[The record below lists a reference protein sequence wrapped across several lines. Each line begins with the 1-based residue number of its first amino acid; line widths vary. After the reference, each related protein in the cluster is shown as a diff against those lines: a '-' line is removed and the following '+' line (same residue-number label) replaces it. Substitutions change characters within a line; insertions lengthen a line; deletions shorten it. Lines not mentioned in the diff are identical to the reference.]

1 MAVKTPENLRD
12 LIELNL
18 AERPDQTFIYWRDE
32 EVSYRALDERANR
45 VASGL
50 RALGVGKGDVV
61 SVYLPNCPEFLYT
74 WFGITKLG
82 AVFGPVNAMF
92 KGDEVRHVL
101 SDSGAVVAV
110 TSKMLLDTISAVRAG
125 CPDLRHVICLEGEA
139 PGVMAFAK
147 LMEHPPELEPVALA
161 RNDLA
166 AIVYTSGTT
175 GRPKGAMLS
184 HFNYVWDAMAAV
196 DVMPVQPG
204 QDRLGLI
211 LPLSHVNAQLTT
223 LFQIYVGGAVAMW
236 ERFSPSDFWETV
248 QHYRPTTFSAV
259 PTMLSIL
266 LAAPRPEG
274 LDTSSLRYV
283 ICGAAPLPLDI
294 FERFEETFNLRIL
307 EGYGLTEATCV
318 SSLNPYW
325 GIRKVGSIGLPLRG
339 QPMKIV
345 DENMNELPPRE
356 LGEIAVKGPNVM
368 QGYYNNPQATAET
381 IVDGWVRTG
390 DVGYTDEDGYFF
402 IVDRKKEMIIRGG
415 ENIYPREIEEVLFT
429 HPKIVE
435 AAVIGLPDP
444 IWGEEVVAVIVPQP
458 GEKLTPEDVQEFCKQ
473 RLASYKT
480 PREVKF
486 REDLPK
492 TLTGKVIKKALKE
505 ELMQARGDGQSTA
518 T

>member
-1 MAVKTPENLRD
+1 MALRIPESLRD

-18 AERPDQTFIYWRDE
+18 EERPDQTFIFWRDE
-32 EVSYRALDERANR
+32 EISFRTLNERANR
-45 VASGL
+45 VANGL
-50 RALGVGKGDVV
+50 RALGVGKRDVV

-110 TSKMLLDTISAVRAG
+110 TSHALLDTINAVREG
-125 CPDLRHVICLEGEA
+125 CPALRSVVCLEGEA
-139 PGVMAFAK
+139 PGAMAFDD
-147 LMEHPPELEPVALA
+147 LMKDPPDLERVPLA
-161 RNDLA
+161 RDDLA

-184 HFNYVWDAMAAV
+184 HFNYVWDTMAAV

-211 LPLSHVNAQLTT
+211 LPLFHVNAQLTT
-223 LFQIYVGGAVAMW
+223 LFQVYIGGAVAMW

-248 QHYRPTTFSAV
+248 QRLRPTTFSSV

-266 LAAPRPEG
+266 LSAPRAEG
-274 LDTSSLRYV
+274 LDTSSLRFV

-294 FERFEETFNLRIL
+294 FERFEETFDLRIL

-356 LGEIAVKGPNVM
+356 LGEIVVKGPNVM
-368 QGYYNNPQATAET
+368 QGYYNNPEATAET
-381 IVDGWVRTG
+381 IVNGWVRTG
-390 DVGYTDEDGYFF
+390 DVGYVDEDGYFF

-429 HPKIVE
+429 HPKIAE
-435 AAVIGLPDP
+435 AAVIGRPDP
-444 IWGEEVVAVIVPQP
+444 IWGEEVVAIVVLQP
-458 GEKLTPEDVQEFCKQ
+458 GQTLTPEEVQEFCKA

-505 ELMQARGDGQSTA
+505 ELLQA
-518 T
+518 

>member
-1 MAVKTPENLRD
+1 MAVTTPENLRE
-12 LIELNL
+12 LIELHL
-18 AERPDQTFIYWRDE
+18 ADRPDQTFIYWRDE
-32 EVSYRALDERANR
+32 EISYRTLNEGANR
-45 VASGL
+45 VANGL

-61 SVYLPNCPEFLYT
+61 SVYLPNCPEFFYT
-74 WFGITKLG
+74 WFGIVKLG

-110 TSKMLLDTISAVRAG
+110 TSQALLDTIKAARG
-125 CPDLRHVICLEGEA
+125 ECPALREVICLEGQA
-139 PGVMAFAK
+139 PGAMAFEE
-147 LMEHPPELEPVALA
+147 LMEQPPELEPVALA
-161 RNDLA
+161 RDDLT

-184 HFNYVWDAMAAV
+184 HFNYVWDTMAAV
-196 DVMPVQPG
+196 DVMPIQPG

-211 LPLSHVNAQLTT
+211 LPLFHVNAQLTS
-223 LFQIYVGGAVAMW
+223 LSQLYVGGAVAMW

-266 LAAPRPEG
+266 LAVPRPEG

-294 FERFEETFNLRIL
+294 FERFEETFDLRIL

-345 DENMNELPPRE
+345 DDNMNELPPGE
-356 LGEIAVKGPNVM
+356 FGEIVVKGPNVM
-368 QGYYNNPQATAET
+368 MGYYNNPEATTET
-381 IVDGWVRTG
+381 IVNGWVRTG
-390 DVGYTDEDGYFF
+390 DIGYTDEDGYFF

-415 ENIYPREIEEVLFT
+415 ENIYPREVEEVLFS
-429 HPKIVE
+429 HPKIAE
-435 AAVIGLPDP
+435 AAVIGRPDP
-444 IWGEEVVAVIVPQP
+444 IWGEEIVAVIVPQP
-458 GEKLTPEDVQEFCKQ
+458 GQTLTPEEVQEFCKE
-473 RLASYKT
+473 RMASYKA
-480 PREVKF
+480 PRDVQF

-492 TLTGKVIKKALKE
+492 TVTGKVAKKALRE
-505 ELMQARGDGQSTA
+505 ELLQRGQQG
-518 T
+518 

>member
-1 MAVKTPENLRD
+1 V
-12 LIELNL
+12 
-18 AERPDQTFIYWRDE
+18 
-32 EVSYRALDERANR
+32 AN
-45 VASGL
+45 GL

-61 SVYLPNCPEFLYT
+61 SVYLPNCPQFFYT
-74 WFGITKLG
+74 WFGIVKLG

-92 KGDEVRHVL
+92 KGDEVRHVI

-110 TSKMLLDTISAVRAG
+110 TSRALLDTINAAREG
-125 CPDLRHVICLEGEA
+125 CPALREVICLEGQA
-139 PGVMAFAK
+139 PGAKAFDD
-147 LMEHPPELEPVALA
+147 LLDHPPEVEPVSLA
-161 RNDLA
+161 RDDLA

-184 HFNYVWDAMAAV
+184 QFNYVWDTMAAV
-196 DVMPVQPG
+196 DVIPIQPG

-211 LPLSHVNAQLTT
+211 LPLFHVNAQLTS
-223 LFQIYVGGAVAMW
+223 LSQLYVGGAVAMW
-236 ERFSPSDFWETV
+236 ERFSPGDFWETV

-266 LAAPRPEG
+266 LAVPKPEG

-294 FERFEETFNLRIL
+294 FQRFEETFDLRIM

-345 DENMNELPPRE
+345 DENMNDLPPGE
-356 LGEIAVKGPNVM
+356 FGEIVVSGPNAM
-368 QGYYNNPQATAET
+368 LGYYNNPEATAET
-381 IVDGWVRTG
+381 LVDGWVRTG
-390 DVGYTDEDGYFF
+390 DIGYVDDDGYFF

-415 ENIYPREIEEVLFT
+415 ENIYPREVEEVLFS
-429 HPKIVE
+429 HPKIAE
-435 AAVIGLPDP
+435 AAVVGRADP

-458 GEKLTPEDVQEFCKQ
+458 GQTLTPEEVQEFCKKHM
-473 RLASYKT
+473 ASYKT
-480 PREVKF
+480 PRDVRFHQE
-486 REDLPK
+486 LPK
-492 TLTGKVIKKALKE
+492 TVTGKVAKKILKE
-505 ELMQARGDGQSTA
+505 RLTESGQEG
-518 T
+518 

>member
-1 MAVKTPENLRD
+1 MAVTTPENLRE
-12 LIELNL
+12 LIELHL
-18 AERPDQTFIYWRDE
+18 ADRPDQTFIYWRDE
-32 EVSYRALDERANR
+32 EISYRTLNEGANR
-45 VASGL
+45 VANGL

-61 SVYLPNCPEFLYT
+61 SVYLPNCPEFFYT
-74 WFGITKLG
+74 WFGIVKLG

-110 TSKMLLDTISAVRAG
+110 TSQALLDTIKAARG
-125 CPDLRHVICLEGEA
+125 ECPALREVICLEGQA
-139 PGVMAFAK
+139 PGAMAFEE
-147 LMEHPPELEPVALA
+147 LMEQPPELEPVALA
-161 RNDLA
+161 RDDLT

-184 HFNYVWDAMAAV
+184 HFNYVWDTMAAV
-196 DVMPVQPG
+196 DVMPIQPG

-211 LPLSHVNAQLTT
+211 LPLFHVNAQLTS
-223 LFQIYVGGAVAMW
+223 LSQLYVGGAVAMW

-266 LAAPRPEG
+266 LAVPRPEG

-294 FERFEETFNLRIL
+294 FERFEEAFDLRIL

-345 DENMNELPPRE
+345 DDNMNELPPGE
-356 LGEIAVKGPNVM
+356 FGEIVVKGPNVM
-368 QGYYNNPQATAET
+368 MGYYNNPEATTET
-381 IVDGWVRTG
+381 IVNGWVRTG
-390 DVGYTDEDGYFF
+390 DIGYTDEDGYFF

-415 ENIYPREIEEVLFT
+415 ENIYPREVEEVLFS
-429 HPKIVE
+429 HPKIAE
-435 AAVIGLPDP
+435 AAVIGRPDP
-444 IWGEEVVAVIVPQP
+444 IWGEEIVAVIVPQP
-458 GEKLTPEDVQEFCKQ
+458 GQTLTLEEVQEFCKE
-473 RLASYKT
+473 RMASYKA
-480 PREVKF
+480 PRQVEF

-492 TLTGKVIKKALKE
+492 TVTGKVAKKALRE
-505 ELMQARGDGQSTA
+505 ELLQRGQQG
-518 T
+518 

>member
-1 MAVKTPENLRD
+1 MAVTTPENLRE
-12 LIELNL
+12 LIELHL
-18 AERPDQTFIYWRDE
+18 ADRPDQTFIYWRDE
-32 EVSYRALDERANR
+32 EISYRTLNEGANR
-45 VASGL
+45 VANGL

-61 SVYLPNCPEFLYT
+61 SVYLPNCPEFFYT
-74 WFGITKLG
+74 WFGIVKLG

-110 TSKMLLDTISAVRAG
+110 TSQALLDTIKAARG
-125 CPDLRHVICLEGEA
+125 ECPALREVICLEGQA
-139 PGVMAFAK
+139 PGAMAFEE
-147 LMEHPPELEPVALA
+147 LMEQPPELEPVALA
-161 RNDLA
+161 RDDLT

-184 HFNYVWDAMAAV
+184 HFNYVWDTMAAV
-196 DVMPVQPG
+196 DVMPMQPG

-211 LPLSHVNAQLTT
+211 LPLFHVNAQLTS
-223 LFQIYVGGAVAMW
+223 LSQLYVGGAVAMW

-248 QHYRPTTFSAV
+248 QHYRPTTFSGV

-266 LAAPRPEG
+266 LAVPRPEG

-283 ICGAAPLPLDI
+283 ICGAAALPLDI
-294 FERFEETFNLRIL
+294 FQRFEETFDLRIL

-345 DENMNELPPRE
+345 DDNMNDLPPGE
-356 LGEIAVKGPNVM
+356 FGEIVVKGPNVM
-368 QGYYNNPQATAET
+368 LGYYNNPEATTET

-390 DVGYTDEDGYFF
+390 DIGYTDEDGYFF

-415 ENIYPREIEEVLFT
+415 ENIYPREVEEVLFT
-429 HPKIVE
+429 HPKIAE
-435 AAVIGLPDP
+435 AAVIGRPDP
-444 IWGEEVVAVIVPQP
+444 VWGEEVVAVIVLQP
-458 GEKLTPEDVQEFCKQ
+458 GQTLTPEEVQEYCKE
-473 RLASYKT
+473 RLASYKA
-480 PREVKF
+480 PRQVEF

-492 TLTGKVIKKALKE
+492 TVTGKVAKKALKE
-505 ELMQARGDGQSTA
+505 DLLQARPEG
-518 T
+518 

>member
-1 MAVKTPENLRD
+1 MAVTTPENLRELID
-12 LIELNL
+12 LHLTD
-18 AERPDQTFIYWRDE
+18 RSDQTFIYWRDE
-32 EVSYRALDERANR
+32 EISYRTLNERANR
-45 VASGL
+45 VANGL

-74 WFGITKLG
+74 WFGIVKLG

-92 KGDEVRHVL
+92 KGDEVSHVL

-110 TSKMLLDTISAVRAG
+110 ASQALLDTINAARG
-125 CPDLRHVICLEGEA
+125 ECPALREVICLEGQA
-139 PGVMAFAK
+139 PGAKAFEE

-161 RNDLA
+161 RDDLA

-184 HFNYVWDAMAAV
+184 HFNYVWNTMAAV

-204 QDRLGLI
+204 QGRLGLI
-211 LPLSHVNAQLTT
+211 LPLFHVNAQVSALSQ
-223 LFQIYVGGAVAMW
+223 LYIGGAVAMW

-248 QHYRPTTFSAV
+248 QHYRPTTFSGV

-266 LAAPRPEG
+266 LAVPRPEG
-274 LDTSSLRYV
+274 LDISSLHYV

-294 FERFEETFNLRIL
+294 FQRFEETFDLRIM

-345 DENMNELPPRE
+345 DDNMNDLPPGE
-356 LGEIAVKGPNVM
+356 FGEIVIKGPNVM
-368 QGYYNNPQATAET
+368 QGYYNNPKATAET
-381 IVDGWVRTG
+381 IVNGWVRTG
-390 DVGYTDEDGYFF
+390 DIGYTDEDGYFF

-415 ENIYPREIEEVLFT
+415 ENIYPREVEEVLFT
-429 HPKIVE
+429 HPKVAE
-435 AAVIGLPDP
+435 AAVIGRPDP

-458 GEKLTPEDVQEFCKQ
+458 GQTLTPEEVQEFCKE
-473 RLASYKT
+473 RMASYKA
-480 PREVKF
+480 PRQVEF

-492 TLTGKVIKKALKE
+492 TVTGKVAKKALKE
-505 ELMQARGDGQSTA
+505 ELLEAGQQG
-518 T
+518 

>member
-1 MAVKTPENLRD
+1 MALKTPENLRD
-12 LIELNL
+12 LLELNL

-45 VASGL
+45 VANGL

-74 WFGITKLG
+74 WFGINKLG

-110 TSKMLLDTISAVRAG
+110 TSRALIDTINAIRDQ
-125 CPDLRHVICLEGEA
+125 CPALRQVVCLEGEA
-139 PGVMAFAK
+139 PGAMAFGE
-147 LMEHPPELEPVALA
+147 LMDQPSTLDPVPLA
-161 RNDLA
+161 RDDLA

-184 HFNYVWDAMAAV
+184 HFNYVWDTMAAV
-196 DVMPVQPG
+196 EVMPLQPG
-204 QDRLGLI
+204 NERLGLI
-211 LPLSHVNAQLTT
+211 LPLFHVNAQLTT
-223 LFQIYVGGAVAMW
+223 LSQVYVGGAVAMW

-248 QHYRPTTFSAV
+248 QRFRPTTFSAV
-259 PTMLSIL
+259 PTMLGIL
-266 LAAPRPEG
+266 LAVPRPEG

-283 ICGAAPLPLDI
+283 VCGAAPLPLDV
-294 FERFEETFNLRIL
+294 FERFEETFNLRIM

-318 SSLNPYW
+318 SSINPYW

-345 DENMNELPPRE
+345 DDNMNELPTGER
-356 LGEIAVKGPNVM
+356 GEIVVKGPNVM
-368 QGYYNNPQATAET
+368 QGYYNNPEATAET

-390 DVGYTDEDGYFF
+390 DVGYMDEDGYFF

-429 HPKIVE
+429 HPKIAE
-435 AAVIGLPDP
+435 AAVIGRADP
-444 IWGEEVVAVIVPQP
+444 IWGEEVMAVVVTRP
-458 GEKLTPEDVQEFCKQ
+458 GETLTAEEVQEFCKA

-480 PREVKF
+480 PREVIF
-486 REDLPK
+486 RDSLPK

-505 ELMQARGDGQSTA
+505 ELAPG
-518 T
+518 

>member
-1 MAVKTPENLRD
+1 MAVTTPENLRE
-12 LIELNL
+12 LIELHL
-18 AERPDQTFIYWRDE
+18 ADRPDQTFIYWRDE
-32 EVSYRALDERANR
+32 EISYRTLNEGANR
-45 VASGL
+45 VANGL

-61 SVYLPNCPEFLYT
+61 SVYLPNCPEFFYT
-74 WFGITKLG
+74 WFGIVKLG

-110 TSKMLLDTISAVRAG
+110 TSQALLDTIKAARG
-125 CPDLRHVICLEGEA
+125 ECPALREVICLEGQA
-139 PGVMAFAK
+139 PGAMAFEE
-147 LMEHPPELEPVALA
+147 LMEQPPELEPVALA
-161 RNDLA
+161 RDDLT

-184 HFNYVWDAMAAV
+184 HFNYVWDTMAAV
-196 DVMPVQPG
+196 DVMPIQPG

-211 LPLSHVNAQLTT
+211 LPLFHVNAQVTSLSQ
-223 LFQIYVGGAVAMW
+223 LYVGGAVAMW

-266 LAAPRPEG
+266 LAVPRPEG

-283 ICGAAPLPLDI
+283 ICGAAALPLDI
-294 FERFEETFNLRIL
+294 FERFEETFDLRIL

-345 DENMNELPPRE
+345 DDNMNELPPGE
-356 LGEIAVKGPNVM
+356 FGEIVVKGPNVM
-368 QGYYNNPQATAET
+368 MGYYNNPEATTET
-381 IVDGWVRTG
+381 IVNGWVRTG
-390 DVGYTDEDGYFF
+390 DIGYTDEDGYFF

-415 ENIYPREIEEVLFT
+415 ENIYPREVEEVLFT

-435 AAVIGLPDP
+435 AAVIGRPDP

-458 GEKLTPEDVQEFCKQ
+458 GQTLTPEEVQEFCKE
-473 RLASYKT
+473 RMASYKA
-480 PREVKF
+480 PRQVEF

-492 TLTGKVIKKALKE
+492 TVTGKVAKKALRE
-505 ELMQARGDGQSTA
+505 ELLQRGQQG
-518 T
+518 

>member
-1 MAVKTPENLRD
+1 MAVTTPENLRE
-12 LIELNL
+12 LIELHL
-18 AERPDQTFIYWRDE
+18 ADRPDQTFIYWRDE
-32 EVSYRALDERANR
+32 EISYRTLNERANR
-45 VASGL
+45 VANGL

-61 SVYLPNCPEFLYT
+61 SVYLPNCPEFFYT
-74 WFGITKLG
+74 WFGIVKLG

-92 KGDEVRHVL
+92 KGEEVRHVL
-101 SDSGAVVAV
+101 SDSGAVAAV
-110 TSKMLLDTISAVRAG
+110 TSQALLDTISAARDE
-125 CPDLRHVICLEGEA
+125 CPALREVICLEGQA
-139 PGVMAFAK
+139 PGAMAFEE
-147 LMEHPPELEPVALA
+147 LMERPPELEPVALA
-161 RNDLA
+161 RDDLT

-184 HFNYVWDAMAAV
+184 HFNYVWDTMAAV
-196 DVMPVQPG
+196 DVIPIQPG

-211 LPLSHVNAQLTT
+211 LPLFHVNAQVTSLSQ
-223 LFQIYVGGAVAMW
+223 LYVGGAVAMW

-266 LAAPRPEG
+266 LAVPRPEG

-283 ICGAAPLPLDI
+283 ICGAAPLPLDV
-294 FERFEETFNLRIL
+294 FQRFEETFDLRIM

-345 DENMNELPPRE
+345 DENMNELPPGE
-356 LGEIAVKGPNVM
+356 FGEIVVKGPNAM
-368 QGYYNNPQATAET
+368 LGYYNNPEATAET
-381 IVDGWVRTG
+381 IVNGWVRTG
-390 DVGYTDEDGYFF
+390 DIGYTDEDGYFF

-415 ENIYPREIEEVLFT
+415 ENIYPREVEEVLFT
-429 HPKIVE
+429 HPKIAE
-435 AAVIGLPDP
+435 AAVIGRPDP

-458 GEKLTPEDVQEFCKQ
+458 GQTLTLEEVQEYCKE
-473 RLASYKT
+473 RLASYKA
-480 PREVKF
+480 PRQVEF

-492 TLTGKVIKKALKE
+492 TVTGKVVKKALKE
-505 ELMQARGDGQSTA
+505 DLLQAPPEG
-518 T
+518 

>member
-1 MAVKTPENLRD
+1 MAVTTPENLRE
-12 LIELNL
+12 LIELHL
-18 AERPDQTFIYWRDE
+18 ADRPDQTFIYWRDE
-32 EVSYRALDERANR
+32 EISYRTLNEGANR
-45 VASGL
+45 VANGL

-61 SVYLPNCPEFLYT
+61 SVYLPNCPEFFYT
-74 WFGITKLG
+74 WFGIVKLG

-110 TSKMLLDTISAVRAG
+110 TSQALLDTIKAARG
-125 CPDLRHVICLEGEA
+125 ECPALREVICLEGQA
-139 PGVMAFAK
+139 PGAMAFEE
-147 LMEHPPELEPVALA
+147 LMEQPPELEPVALA
-161 RNDLA
+161 RDDLT

-184 HFNYVWDAMAAV
+184 HFNYVWDTMAAV
-196 DVMPVQPG
+196 DVMPIQPG

-211 LPLSHVNAQLTT
+211 LPLFHVNAQLTS
-223 LFQIYVGGAVAMW
+223 LSQLYVGGAVAMW

-266 LAAPRPEG
+266 LAVPRPEG

-283 ICGAAPLPLDI
+283 ICGAAPLPLNI
-294 FERFEETFNLRIL
+294 FERFEEAFDLRIL

-345 DENMNELPPRE
+345 DDNMNELPPGE
-356 LGEIAVKGPNVM
+356 FGEIVVKGPNVM
-368 QGYYNNPQATAET
+368 MGYYNNPEATTET
-381 IVDGWVRTG
+381 IVNGWVRTG
-390 DVGYTDEDGYFF
+390 DIGYTDEDGYFF

-415 ENIYPREIEEVLFT
+415 ENIYPREVEEVLFS
-429 HPKIVE
+429 HPKIAE
-435 AAVIGLPDP
+435 AAVIGRPDP
-444 IWGEEVVAVIVPQP
+444 IWGEEIVAVIVPQP
-458 GEKLTPEDVQEFCKQ
+458 GQTLTLEEVQEFCKE
-473 RLASYKT
+473 RMASYKA
-480 PREVKF
+480 PRQVEF

-492 TLTGKVIKKALKE
+492 TVTGKVAKKALRE
-505 ELMQARGDGQSTA
+505 ELLQRGQQG
-518 T
+518 

>member
-1 MAVKTPENLRD
+1 MAVTTPENLRE
-12 LIELNL
+12 LIELHL
-18 AERPDQTFIYWRDE
+18 ADRPDQTFIYWRDE
-32 EVSYRALDERANR
+32 EISYRTLNEGANR
-45 VASGL
+45 VANGL

-61 SVYLPNCPEFLYT
+61 SVYLPNCPEFFYT
-74 WFGITKLG
+74 WFGIVKLG

-110 TSKMLLDTISAVRAG
+110 TSQALLDTIKAARG
-125 CPDLRHVICLEGEA
+125 ECPALREVICLEGQA
-139 PGVMAFAK
+139 PGAMAFQE
-147 LMEHPPELEPVALA
+147 LMEQPPELEPVALA
-161 RNDLA
+161 RDDLT

-184 HFNYVWDAMAAV
+184 HFNYVWDTMAAV
-196 DVMPVQPG
+196 DVMPIQPG

-211 LPLSHVNAQLTT
+211 LPLFHVNAQLTS
-223 LFQIYVGGAVAMW
+223 LSQLYVGGAVAMW

-266 LAAPRPEG
+266 LAVPRPEG

-283 ICGAAPLPLDI
+283 ICGAAALPLDI
-294 FERFEETFNLRIL
+294 FERFEEAFDLRIL

-345 DENMNELPPRE
+345 DDNMNELPPRE
-356 LGEIAVKGPNVM
+356 FGEIVVKGPNVM
-368 QGYYNNPQATAET
+368 MGYYNNPEATTET
-381 IVDGWVRTG
+381 IVNGWVRTG
-390 DVGYTDEDGYFF
+390 DIGYTDEDGYFF

-415 ENIYPREIEEVLFT
+415 ENIYPREVEEVLFS
-429 HPKIVE
+429 HPKIAE
-435 AAVIGLPDP
+435 AAVIGRPDP
-444 IWGEEVVAVIVPQP
+444 IWGEEVVAVIVLQP
-458 GEKLTPEDVQEFCKQ
+458 GQTLTLEEVQEFCKE
-473 RLASYKT
+473 RMASYKA
-480 PREVKF
+480 PRQVEF

-492 TLTGKVIKKALKE
+492 TVTGKVAKKALKE
-505 ELMQARGDGQSTA
+505 DLLQRGQQG
-518 T
+518 

>member
-1 MAVKTPENLRD
+1 MAVTTPENLRE
-12 LIELNL
+12 LIELHL
-18 AERPDQTFIYWRDE
+18 ADRPDQTFIYWRDE
-32 EVSYRALDERANR
+32 EISYRTLNEGANR
-45 VASGL
+45 VANGL

-61 SVYLPNCPEFLYT
+61 SVYLPNCPEFFYT
-74 WFGITKLG
+74 WFGIVKLG

-110 TSKMLLDTISAVRAG
+110 TSQALLDTIKAARG
-125 CPDLRHVICLEGEA
+125 ECPALREVICLEGQA
-139 PGVMAFAK
+139 PGAMAFEE
-147 LMEHPPELEPVALA
+147 LMEQPPELEPVALA
-161 RNDLA
+161 RDDLT

-184 HFNYVWDAMAAV
+184 HFNYVWDTMAAV
-196 DVMPVQPG
+196 DVMPIQPG

-211 LPLSHVNAQLTT
+211 LPLFHVNAQLTS
-223 LFQIYVGGAVAMW
+223 LSQLYVGGAVAMW

-266 LAAPRPEG
+266 LAVPRPEG

-283 ICGAAPLPLDI
+283 ICGAAALPLDI
-294 FERFEETFNLRIL
+294 FERFEEAFDLRIL

-345 DENMNELPPRE
+345 DDNMNELPPGE
-356 LGEIAVKGPNVM
+356 FGEIVVKGPNVM
-368 QGYYNNPQATAET
+368 MGYYNNPEATTET
-381 IVDGWVRTG
+381 IVNGWVRTG
-390 DVGYTDEDGYFF
+390 DIGYTDEDGYFF

-415 ENIYPREIEEVLFT
+415 ENIYPREVEEVLFS
-429 HPKIVE
+429 HPKIAE
-435 AAVIGLPDP
+435 AAVIGRPDP
-444 IWGEEVVAVIVPQP
+444 IWGEEVVAVIVLQP
-458 GEKLTPEDVQEFCKQ
+458 GQTLTLEEVQEFCKE
-473 RLASYKT
+473 RMASYKA
-480 PREVKF
+480 PRQVEF

-492 TLTGKVIKKALKE
+492 TVTGKVAKKALKE
-505 ELMQARGDGQSTA
+505 ELLQRGQQG
-518 T
+518 

>member
-1 MAVKTPENLRD
+1 MAVTTPENLRE
-12 LIELNL
+12 LIELHL
-18 AERPDQTFIYWRDE
+18 ADRPDQTFIYWRDE
-32 EVSYRALDERANR
+32 EISYRTLNEGANR
-45 VASGL
+45 VANGL

-61 SVYLPNCPEFLYT
+61 SVYLPNCPEFFYT
-74 WFGITKLG
+74 WFGIVKLG

-101 SDSGAVVAV
+101 SDSGAVMAV
-110 TSKMLLDTISAVRAG
+110 TSQALLDTIKAARG
-125 CPDLRHVICLEGEA
+125 ECPALREVICLEGQA
-139 PGVMAFAK
+139 PGAMAFEE
-147 LMEHPPELEPVALA
+147 LMEQPPELEPVALA
-161 RNDLA
+161 RDDLT

-184 HFNYVWDAMAAV
+184 HFNYVWDTMAAV
-196 DVMPVQPG
+196 DVMPIQPG

-211 LPLSHVNAQLTT
+211 LPLFHVNAQVTSLSQ
-223 LFQIYVGGAVAMW
+223 LYVGGAVAMW

-266 LAAPRPEG
+266 LAVPRPEG

-283 ICGAAPLPLDI
+283 ICGAAALPLDI
-294 FERFEETFNLRIL
+294 FERFEETFDLRIL

-345 DENMNELPPRE
+345 DDNMNELPPGE
-356 LGEIAVKGPNVM
+356 FGEIVVKGPNVM
-368 QGYYNNPQATAET
+368 MGYYNNPEATTET
-381 IVDGWVRTG
+381 IVNGWVRTG
-390 DVGYTDEDGYFF
+390 DIGYTDEDGYFF

-415 ENIYPREIEEVLFT
+415 ENIYPREVEEVLFS
-429 HPKIVE
+429 HPKIAE
-435 AAVIGLPDP
+435 AAVIGRPDP
-444 IWGEEVVAVIVPQP
+444 IWGEEVVAVIVLQP
-458 GEKLTPEDVQEFCKQ
+458 GQTLTLEEVQEFCKE
-473 RLASYKT
+473 RMASYKA
-480 PREVKF
+480 PRQVEF

-492 TLTGKVIKKALKE
+492 TVTGKVAKKALKE
-505 ELMQARGDGQSTA
+505 ELLQRGQQG
-518 T
+518 

>member
-1 MAVKTPENLRD
+1 MALKTPENLRE
-12 LIELNL
+12 LLELNL
-18 AERPDQTFIYWRDE
+18 TERPDQTFIYWRDE
-32 EVSYRALDERANR
+32 EVSYRELDERANR
-45 VASGL
+45 VANGL

-74 WFGITKLG
+74 WFGINKLG

-110 TSKMLLDTISAVRAG
+110 TSRALIDTINAVREE
-125 CPDLRHVICLEGEA
+125 CPALRQVVCLEGEA
-139 PGVMAFAK
+139 PGAMSFGE
-147 LMEHPPELEPVALA
+147 LMDRPSTLEPVPLA
-161 RNDLA
+161 RDDLA

-184 HFNYVWDAMAAV
+184 HFNYVWDTMAAV
-196 DVMPVQPG
+196 EVMPLQPG
-204 QDRLGLI
+204 NERLGLI
-211 LPLSHVNAQLTT
+211 LPLFHVNAQLTT
-223 LFQIYVGGAVAMW
+223 LSQVYVGGAVAMW

-248 QHYRPTTFSAV
+248 QHFRPTTFSAV
-259 PTMLSIL
+259 PTMLGIL
-266 LAAPRPEG
+266 LAVPRPEG

-283 ICGAAPLPLDI
+283 VCGAAPLPLDV
-294 FERFEETFNLRIL
+294 FERFEETFNLRIM

-318 SSLNPYW
+318 SSINPYW

-345 DENMNELPPRE
+345 DDNMNELPTGER
-356 LGEIAVKGPNVM
+356 GEIVVKGPNVM
-368 QGYYNNPQATAET
+368 QGYYNNPEATAET

-390 DVGYTDEDGYFF
+390 DVGYMDEDGYFF

-429 HPKIVE
+429 HPKIAE
-435 AAVIGLPDP
+435 AAVIGRADP
-444 IWGEEVVAVIVPQP
+444 IWGEEVMAIVVPRP
-458 GEKLTPEDVQEFCKQ
+458 GETLTAEEVQEFCKA

-480 PREVKF
+480 PREVIF
-486 REDLPK
+486 RDSLPK
-492 TLTGKVIKKALKE
+492 TLTGKVVKKALKE
-505 ELMQARGDGQSTA
+505 ELAPG
-518 T
+518 

>member
-1 MAVKTPENLRD
+1 MAVTTPENLRE
-12 LIELNL
+12 LIELHL
-18 AERPDQTFIYWRDE
+18 ADRPDQTFIYWRDE
-32 EVSYRALDERANR
+32 EISYRTLNEGANR
-45 VASGL
+45 VANGL

-61 SVYLPNCPEFLYT
+61 SVYLPNCPEFFYT
-74 WFGITKLG
+74 WFGIVKLG

-110 TSKMLLDTISAVRAG
+110 TSQALLDTIKAARG
-125 CPDLRHVICLEGEA
+125 ECPALREVICLEGQA
-139 PGVMAFAK
+139 PGAMAFEE
-147 LMEHPPELEPVALA
+147 LMEQPPELEPVALA
-161 RNDLA
+161 RDDLT

-184 HFNYVWDAMAAV
+184 HFNYVWDTMAAV
-196 DVMPVQPG
+196 DVMPIQPG

-211 LPLSHVNAQLTT
+211 LPLFHVNAQLTS
-223 LFQIYVGGAVAMW
+223 LSQLYVGGAVAMW

-266 LAAPRPEG
+266 LAVPRPEG

-294 FERFEETFNLRIL
+294 FERFEEAFDLRIL

-345 DENMNELPPRE
+345 DDNMNELPPGE
-356 LGEIAVKGPNVM
+356 FGEIVVKGPNVM
-368 QGYYNNPQATAET
+368 MGYYNNPEATTET
-381 IVDGWVRTG
+381 IVNGWVRTG
-390 DVGYTDEDGYFF
+390 DIGYTDEDGYFF

-415 ENIYPREIEEVLFT
+415 ENIYPREVEEVLFT

-435 AAVIGLPDP
+435 AAVIGRPDP

-458 GEKLTPEDVQEFCKQ
+458 GQTLTLEEVQEFCKE
-473 RLASYKT
+473 RMASYKA
-480 PREVKF
+480 PRQVEF

-492 TLTGKVIKKALKE
+492 TVTGKVAKKALRE
-505 ELMQARGDGQSTA
+505 ELLQRGQQG
-518 T
+518 